1 MLQTL
6 TDKGYELNYISK
18 KIKISLSKLK
28 IILKIKKIYLQN
40 NLKRYVILLN

>member
-18 KIKISLSKLK
+18 TKISLSKLK
-28 IILKIKKIYLQN
+28 IILEIKKICPQN